1 MKTVLLSAAV
11 SMFIALFGTP
21 LAIKTFSRRGYGQ
34 EIRSDGPAGHLS
46 KRGTPTMGGTVIII
60 ASLTGYLIGHL
71 VTGNAMS
78 ASGLLV
84 LFLMTGLGLV
94 GFADD
99 FIKLYMQRSLGL
111 RSGAKLAGQAV
122 VGGVFALL
130 AIRFPDGY
138 DLTPAS
144 THLSF
149 YADFGISIGPVLFV
163 VWVILMVAGTSNGVN
178 LTDGLDGL
186 ATGAAILVL
195 AAYMIIGIWQ
205 LRNDCTVFLAQACY
219 DVPLAIKTFSRRG
232 YGQEI
237 RSDGPA
243 GHLSKRGTPT
253 MGGTVII
260 VASLT
265 GYLIGHV
272 VTGNAM
278 SASGLLVLF
287 LMTGLG
293 LVGFADDFI
302 KLYMQRSLGL
312 RSGAKLAGQAVVG
325 GVFALLAIRFP
336 DGYDLTPAST
346 HLSFYADFGISIGP
360 VLFVVWVIIMVAGT
374 SNGVNLTDGLDGLAT
389 GAAILAL
396 AAYMII
402 GIWQLRNDCTVFLAQ
417 ACYAVRDPQDLAIV
431 AATVMGACA
440 GFLWWNAPPAKI
452 FMGDTGSLALG
463 GALAGLAITT
473 KTELLLLLLGGLF
486 VIITLSVVIQ
496 VGSFKLTG
504 KRVFRMAPLQHH
516 FELAGW
522 AETTIVVRFWIIAGI
537 CVALGLG
544 IFYVG

>member
-1 MKTVLLSAAV
+1 VKTILLSAAV
-11 SMFIALFGTP
+11 SMAAALFGTP
-21 LAIKTFSRRGYGQ
+21 VAIKVFSRRGYGQ
-34 EIRSDGPAGHLS
+34 EIRTDGPAGHLS

-60 ASLTGYLIGHL
+60 ASLIGYFIGHL
-71 VTGNAMS
+71 VTGDAMS

-94 GFADD
+94 GFIDD

-122 VGGVFALL
+122 VAGIFALL
-130 AIRFPDGY
+130 AIHFPDRV

-149 YADFGISIGPVLFV
+149 LADFGISIGPLLFV
-163 VWVILMVAGTSNGVN
+163 VWVVLMVAGTSNGVN

-205 LRNDCTVFLAQACY
+205 LRNDCTVYLAPACY
-219 DVPLAIKTFSRRG
+219 
-232 YGQEI
+232 
-237 RSDGPA
+237 
-243 GHLSKRGTPT
+243 
-253 MGGTVII
+253 
-260 VASLT
+260 
-265 GYLIGHV
+265 
-272 VTGNAM
+272 N
-278 SASGLLVLF
+278 
-287 LMTGLG
+287 
-293 LVGFADDFI
+293 
-302 KLYMQRSLGL
+302 
-312 RSGAKLAGQAVVG
+312 
-325 GVFALLAIRFP
+325 
-336 DGYDLTPAST
+336 
-346 HLSFYADFGISIGP
+346 
-360 VLFVVWVIIMVAGT
+360 
-374 SNGVNLTDGLDGLAT
+374 
-389 GAAILAL
+389 
-396 AAYMII
+396 
-402 GIWQLRNDCTVFLAQ
+402 
-417 ACYAVRDPQDLAIV
+417 VRDPQDVAIV
-431 AATVMGACA
+431 AATVMGACT

-463 GALAGLAITT
+463 GVLAGLAITT
-473 KTELLLLLLGGLF
+473 RTELLLILLGGLF
-486 VIITLSVVIQ
+486 VLITLSVVVQ
-496 VGSFKLTG
+496 VGSYKMTG